1 MDEMEQAENWVA
13 AQDRFWDEEGLW
25 SSEVDT
31 LDPWD
36 VFGSD
41 WDDDDNRTDFEHA
54 SEWLAS
60 AGWGTDED
68 YGSYAPDP
76 WE

>member
-13 AQDRFWDEEGLW
+13 AQDRFFDEEGLW

-36 VFGSD
+36 VFGDD
-41 WDDDDNRTDFEHA
+41 WEGDERTDLEHA

-68 YGSYAPDP
+68 YGLYTDP